1 MNGLR
6 PRARS
11 DSNTWRLRDGA
22 TSSHLRM
29 RKQRERASSQN
40 CQVTEKLPPQPSP
53 PPFWRSQ
60 HHTLTWQRRGAPPAP
75 LLPHPSPPKKA
86 CPASEGKKN
95 KPYRPRR
102 PPPRP
107 HAALLRS
114 HIFLPGFLRTRVVS
128 ACSIGDERSAFPHVA
143 AGGVRSRA
151 IRGAAGRMQRAARR
165 FRSDQR
171 AATAKTATA
180 KASTSTAT
188 AADSRGARDATL

>member
-1 MNGLR
+1 MLVVVPPPPSCDAIATTAQRASARTRERWTRATLEQSALPVSVLR
-6 PRARS
+6 ERPPSTPGPRARS

-75 LLPHPSPPKKA
+75 LLPHPSPSKKA

-95 KPYRPRR
+95 KPYRPRAD
-102 PPPRP
+102 PPNDP
-107 HAALLRS
+107 ALPFCGPTS
-114 HIFLPGFLRTRVVS
+114 FCQVYFFKSGGSTDSGVP
-128 ACSIGDERSAFPHVA
+128 IGSC
-143 AGGVRSRA
+143 
-151 IRGAAGRMQRAARR
+151 Q
-165 FRSDQR
+165 
-171 AATAKTATA
+171 
-180 KASTSTAT
+180 
-188 AADSRGARDATL
+188 